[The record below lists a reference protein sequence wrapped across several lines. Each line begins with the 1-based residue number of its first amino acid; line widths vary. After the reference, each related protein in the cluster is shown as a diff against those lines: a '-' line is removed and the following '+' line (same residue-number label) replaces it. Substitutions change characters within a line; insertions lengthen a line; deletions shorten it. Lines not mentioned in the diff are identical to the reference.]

1 MTTNKTSEKTITEY
15 VNQIVE
21 LEKENKKLR
30 EINDGLVRTQIKV
43 LQNAIR
49 GDQETVVS
57 NEETIQNGRKMA
69 ELSVTVEKSAKEIEA
84 RAEHVVSTTRTV
96 GEGALAVVAAA
107 EKTNEQK
114 KKNINHAQISSSV

>member
-57 NEETIQNGRKMA
+57 NEETIQNSR
-69 ELSVTVEKSAKEIEA
+69 
-84 RAEHVVSTTRTV
+84 R
-96 GEGALAVVAAA
+96 
-107 EKTNEQK
+107 
-114 KKNINHAQISSSV
+114 ISN

>member
-1 MTTNKTSEKTITEY
+1 M
-15 VNQIVE
+15 E

-69 ELSVTVEKSAKEIEA
+69 EFRVTVEKSAEEIEA

-107 EKTNEQK
+107 EKTNEQIK
-114 KKNINHAQISSSV
+114 KSIRSRTNILIAISKKYNVTLD